1 MKKTPKQIC
10 QQFAVVKQER
20 TVWETHWQD
29 LADYI
34 IPRKNEITTKNEVK
48 GRKKGVDLYDN
59 TAMVSCEL
67 LAGALHGLLTNPNN
81 YWFELS
87 TGDDKLDD
95 EDDVRQYLQ
104 DLSHKCHSILNS
116 SNFQT
121 EVHELYLDLCCF
133 GTANM
138 TMEEDEDFVVHFS
151 AKHISEVYLVENNKG
166 VVDEVF
172 REYKWTARQIIEEF
186 CKGIPEE
193 DESKIEAVVGKDVVA
208 SYKKGD
214 GKKFDIIHDVY
225 KESLTEKVPLPYVS
239 QYILRQGERELRQG
253 GFRRNPWLTPRWT
266 KVSNETYGRSPGMN
280 ALPEAK
286 TNNAMVKAVIKG
298 AQKVVDPPVQMPD
311 DGAVRPT
318 RLIPGGI
325 NYYRAG
331 SNDRIETI
339 FNDTRI
345 DIGVEL
351 TRDRQSRIREAFF
364 VDVLQL
370 KDGPQMTATE
380 VNQRTEERMRLLGPM
395 LGRQQAEFL
404 RPLIDRL
411 FDIMERRGL
420 IPEAPA
426 ILQGR
431 EVTVKY
437 SSMIAK
443 AQRINEGQDMLR
455 ALGACES
462 FLAIDESAKD
472 VIDSDAGV
480 RKVWSVYGAP
490 QEVLRNKQEIEDIR
504 EQRAQAQQ
512 QAIEQQLQMMQ
523 AEQIQKAGPTLLQAG
538 AGA

>member
-1 MKKTPKQIC
+1 MKMTPKQIS
-10 QQFAVVKQER
+10 QRFGVIKAER
-20 TVWETHWQD
+20 TVWESHWQD

-34 IPRKNEITTKNEVK
+34 IPRKNEIVRKEGVK

-59 TAMVSCEL
+59 TAMVACEL

-87 TGDDKLDD
+87 TGDDALDS

-104 DLSHKCHSILNS
+104 DLSHQLHAILNN

-138 TMEEDEDFVVHFS
+138 TVEEDEDFVVHFS
-151 AKHISEVYLVENNKG
+151 AKHISEVYLVENSKG
-166 VVDEVF
+166 VVDEVY
-172 REYKWTARQIIEEF
+172 RSYEWNARQIVEEF
-186 CKGIPEE
+186 CEGIKETDEGKLEE
-193 DESKIEAVVGKDVVA
+193 VVGKDVVA
-208 SYKKGD
+208 SLKKGD
-214 GKKFDIIHDVY
+214 GKKFEIIHAVY
-225 KESLTEKVPLPYVS
+225 KESLTEKTPLPFCS
-239 QYILRQGERELRQG
+239 QYILIAGERELRQG

-286 TNNAMVKAVIKG
+286 TNNAMVKAVLKG

-318 RLIPGGI
+318 RLIPGAI

-331 SNDRIETI
+331 SNDRIEPI

-351 TRDRQSRIREAFF
+351 TRDRQGRIREAFF

-420 IPEAPA
+420 IPEAPGV
-426 ILQGR
+426 LQGR

-455 ALGACES
+455 ALQACES
-462 FLAIDESAKD
+462 FLAIDGTAAD
-472 VIDSDAGV
+472 VINTDAGV
-480 RKVWSVYGAP
+480 RKVWGVYGAP
-490 QEVLRNKQEIEDIR
+490 QEVLRNKRETEGIR
-504 EQRAQAQQ
+504 EARAQAQQ
-512 QAIEQQLQMMQ
+512 AALQQQQQMAQ
-523 AEQIQKAGPTLLQAG
+523 AEQIQKAGPTLLQAQ